1 MNRRKFLSF
10 VGCSCGGFLLPS
22 CTTAPITERKQ
33 LKIISEAKLNAQ
45 AASVYEKIK
54 EKEKMSDDTKT
65 LNEIKN
71 IGKKM
76 EDSISEYF
84 DRENLDDPT
93 KNFDWE
99 YILIDKKKVR
109 NAWCMPGGK
118 IAVYTGILDA
128 TKNTNGLAAVMGHEI
143 AHAVAKHSVERASRG
158 TLLNVG
164 TRIIDIASGGVLSDI
179 NRTTGQNTIGLLAQL
194 GILNPFNRKQES
206 EADYLGMIFASLS
219 GYDIRETVKI
229 WERMKELNKGK
240 EPPEFLSTH
249 PSSDNRIKDLNK
261 KMRNAW
267 CMPGG
272 KIAVYTGILDATKN
286 TNGLAAVM
294 GHEIA
299 HAVAKHSVERAS
311 RGVIL
316 NTSTQLID
324 IFSGGKLSQVNRAT
338 GMNTVGLLSQLG
350 IMNPFNRKQE
360 SEADYLGMIF
370 SSLSGYDIRETVKI
384 WERMKEFNKGKAPP
398 EFMSTHP
405 SADNRIKKINEWTN
419 EIILDY
425 PPIKV

>member
-1 MNRRKFLSF
+1 MNRRKFLSYI
-10 VGCSCGGFLLPS
+10 SCGCCGFVLNACS
-22 CTTAPITERKQ
+22 TVPITERRQ
-33 LKIISEAKLNAQ
+33 LKIIPESKLNAQ
-45 AASVYEKIK
+45 AAEIYEKVK
-54 EKEKMSDDTKT
+54 EKEKLITDTKQID
-65 LNEIKN
+65 EIKE

-76 EDSISEYF
+76 ENAIGEYF
-84 DRENLDDPT
+84 YKEKLNDPT
-93 KNFDWE
+93 VNFDWE
-99 YILIDKKKVR
+99 YILIDNKKVR

-118 IAVYTGILDA
+118 IAVYSGILE
-128 TKNTNGLAAVMGHEI
+128 V
-143 AHAVAKHSVERASRG
+143 
-158 TLLNVG
+158 
-164 TRIIDIASGGVLSDI
+164 
-179 NRTTGQNTIGLLAQL
+179 
-194 GILNPFNRKQES
+194 
-206 EADYLGMIFASLS
+206 
-219 GYDIRETVKI
+219 
-229 WERMKELNKGK
+229 
-240 EPPEFLSTH
+240 
-249 PSSDNRIKDLNK
+249 
-261 KMRNAW
+261 
-267 CMPGG
+267 
-272 KIAVYTGILDATKN
+272 TKN